1 MKELVTHF
9 LTCFMGFFA
18 IMNPIANTAA
28 FVGLTGDISSKD
40 KRRIAFKSL
49 FITFCII
56 VVFSVL
62 GNVIF
67 QLFGITIEALRI
79 AGGILL
85 FIIGFHMLQGDS
97 SSMHQASGKVDMSIA
112 ISPLAVPMLAG
123 PGTIAT
129 AMNYAVSG
137 DINKIL
143 LTLATFF
150 TLCVV
155 TYICFILG
163 ERLIRMIG
171 QGGLT
176 IITRLMC
183 LIIAVIGVEMLISG
197 LIVVIKTQFM

>member
-67 QLFGITIEALRI
+67 NYLGLIEALRI

-85 FIIGFHMLQGDS
+85 FIIGFHMLHGDS
-97 SSMHQASGKVDMSIA
+97 SSMHQASEKS
-112 ISPLAVPMLAG
+112 
-123 PGTIAT
+123 T
-129 AMNYAVSG
+129 
-137 DINKIL
+137 
-143 LTLATFF
+143 
-150 TLCVV
+150 
-155 TYICFILG
+155 
-163 ERLIRMIG
+163 
-171 QGGLT
+171 
-176 IITRLMC
+176 
-183 LIIAVIGVEMLISG
+183 
-197 LIVVIKTQFM
+197 